1 MFILRFGITL
11 AVTVYCVFGKAIEMP
26 NMPINISAPI
36 TEATNQSAS
45 KGFAMFKPS
54 EESIF
59 KLVHMFLNTTYV
71 TSKAAVDSIK
81 EHSQIRR
88 KIEDNLEGFVENL
101 PTLPI
106 PLLDNLAEVRKNIS
120 LFSFN

>member
-1 MFILRFGITL
+1 MKCLFQI
-11 AVTVYCVFGKAIEMP
+11 YCVFGKAIDTP
-26 NMPINISAPI
+26 NMPVNITAPI
-36 TEATNQSAS
+36 TEATNQSAN
-45 KGFAMFKPS
+45 KGISMFKPS

-106 PLLDNLAEVRKNIS
+106 PLLDNLAEMRKNMS
-120 LFSFN
+120 LFSLN